1 LSALVSSVEVLSPEL
16 VLVDP
21 GLAAHLRAHLSDR
34 AETRTQGEPEPIK
47 WSEKQTE
54 AALRRIEELA
64 KEDERIRRGTDFR
77 VAKLT
82 AALASWCAVAILAA
96 DMQLWGLVAL

>member
-1 LSALVSSVEVLSPEL
+1 MSAFVSSVQVLSPEL

-21 GLAAHLRAHLSDR
+21 GLAAHLRTHALDR
-34 AETRTQGEPEPIK
+34 EETGKQLGPEPIE

-64 KEDERIRRGTDFR
+64 KEDDRLRRGTAFR
-77 VAKLT
+77 VAKLS
-82 AALASWCAVAILAA
+82 AALASWIAVAILAA
-96 DMQLWGLVAL
+96 DMQLWRLVAI